1 MKRSEQPIEYQWDLS
16 AFIQDETQFQKIAD
30 KATNLMEKL
39 LSQKNHICE
48 CKASFQQFFD
58 DLEELDLAIEDLYV
72 YSSMSNDVNKN
83 DTVSQKHLSIAT
95 LLMNQRQQKF
105 TFIELECLAHQQTIE
120 EYLKD
125 EALKD
130 YRYPM
135 QCIFKTKP
143 HRLDEEQETLL
154 AEVSELVNQSEDTY
168 RALQIKFKDVIV
180 DGKPEFL
187 NDGTYRQ
194 FLLNKDR
201 KVRKQ
206 AFENYLTGFMDHS
219 YPLSILWTSHIK
231 GKSLLAK
238 RHHFK
243 NAMEAS
249 LFEDDVNE
257 DLVHLILNVFN
268 HKYIKGMHDY
278 MQLKKECLG
287 YEELHIY
294 DNYIPIVEGVDHK
307 YTIEEAFD
315 ILKKALRPLGDD
327 YVLMLDTIKQQRWI
341 DFLPSENKRGGAYS
355 WGTYHSYPY
364 ICTNYNESYDS
375 LSTLAHELGHSMHS
389 YYSNKNNRAMLSGY
403 RIFVAE
409 IASTVNEVLL
419 NHYFMENSDD
429 KTKTSLCYQMLE
441 TCVGTLYRQA
451 FFADFEETIYQK
463 VEAKQP
469 ISNQEIMDLYMEKVK
484 QHYGEAVTIDELQKA
499 HCYSVP
505 HFYYNFYVYKYTLG
519 LSIALA
525 FAKRI
530 LSGDVETYR
539 KFLTIGGSMSPV
551 DTLRSCG
558 IDPYDE
564 KVYDDA
570 YQYFE
575 NTLEQFKELIKK

>member
-1 MKRSEQPIEYQWDLS
+1 
-16 AFIQDETQFQKIAD
+16 
-30 KATNLMEKL
+30 
-39 LSQKNHICE
+39 
-48 CKASFQQFFD
+48 
-58 DLEELDLAIEDLYV
+58 
-72 YSSMSNDVNKN
+72 
-83 DTVSQKHLSIAT
+83 
-95 LLMNQRQQKF
+95 
-105 TFIELECLAHQQTIE
+105 
-120 EYLKD
+120 
-125 EALKD
+125 
-130 YRYPM
+130 
-135 QCIFKTKP
+135 
-143 HRLDEEQETLL
+143 
-154 AEVSELVNQSEDTY
+154 
-168 RALQIKFKDVIV
+168 
-180 DGKPEFL
+180 
-187 NDGTYRQ
+187 
-194 FLLNKDR
+194 
-201 KVRKQ
+201 
-206 AFENYLTGFMDHS
+206 
-219 YPLSILWTSHIK
+219 
-231 GKSLLAK
+231 
-238 RHHFK
+238 
-243 NAMEAS
+243 
-249 LFEDDVNE
+249 
-257 DLVHLILNVFN
+257 
-268 HKYIKGMHDY
+268 
-278 MQLKKECLG
+278 
-287 YEELHIY
+287 
-294 DNYIPIVEGVDHK
+294 
-307 YTIEEAFD
+307 
-315 ILKKALRPLGDD
+315 
-327 YVLMLDTIKQQRWI
+327 
-341 DFLPSENKRGGAYS
+341 
-355 WGTYHSYPY
+355 
-364 ICTNYNESYDS
+364 
-375 LSTLAHELGHSMHS
+375 MHS

>member
-1 MKRSEQPIEYQWDLS
+1 
-16 AFIQDETQFQKIAD
+16 
-30 KATNLMEKL
+30 
-39 LSQKNHICE
+39 
-48 CKASFQQFFD
+48 
-58 DLEELDLAIEDLYV
+58 
-72 YSSMSNDVNKN
+72 
-83 DTVSQKHLSIAT
+83 
-95 LLMNQRQQKF
+95 
-105 TFIELECLAHQQTIE
+105 
-120 EYLKD
+120 
-125 EALKD
+125 
-130 YRYPM
+130 
-135 QCIFKTKP
+135 
-143 HRLDEEQETLL
+143 
-154 AEVSELVNQSEDTY
+154 
-168 RALQIKFKDVIV
+168 
-180 DGKPEFL
+180 
-187 NDGTYRQ
+187 
-194 FLLNKDR
+194 
-201 KVRKQ
+201 
-206 AFENYLTGFMDHS
+206 
-219 YPLSILWTSHIK
+219 
-231 GKSLLAK
+231 
-238 RHHFK
+238 
-243 NAMEAS
+243 
-249 LFEDDVNE
+249 
-257 DLVHLILNVFN
+257 
-268 HKYIKGMHDY
+268 
-278 MQLKKECLG
+278 
-287 YEELHIY
+287 
-294 DNYIPIVEGVDHK
+294 
-307 YTIEEAFD
+307 
-315 ILKKALRPLGDD
+315 
-327 YVLMLDTIKQQRWI
+327 MLDTIKQQRWI

-469 ISNQEIMDLYMEKVK
+469 ISNQEIMELYMEKVRH
-484 QHYGEAVTIDELQKA
+484 HYGEAVTIDELQKA

-551 DTLRSCG
+551 DTLREAAALILMMKKSM
-558 IDPYDE
+558 I
-564 KVYDDA
+564 DA

>member
-469 ISNQEIMDLYMEKVK
+469 ISNQEIMELYMEKVRH
-484 QHYGEAVTIDELQKA
+484 HYGEAVTIDELQKA

>member
-206 AFENYLTGFMDHS
+206 AFENYLTGFMNHS

-294 DNYIPIVEGVDHK
+294 DNYVPIVEGVDHK
-307 YTIEEAFD
+307 YTIEKAFD

-469 ISNQEIMDLYMEKVK
+469 ISNQEIMELYMEKVRH
-484 QHYGEAVTIDELQKA
+484 HYGEAVTIDELQKA

>member
-206 AFENYLTGFMDHS
+206 AFENYLTGFMNHS

>member
-294 DNYIPIVEGVDHK
+294 DNYVPIVEGVDHK

-469 ISNQEIMDLYMEKVK
+469 ISNQEIMELYMEKVRH
-484 QHYGEAVTIDELQKA
+484 HYGEAVTIDELQKA

>member
-307 YTIEEAFD
+307 YSIEEAFD

-327 YVLMLDTIKQQRWI
+327 YILMLDTIKQQRWI

-469 ISNQEIMDLYMEKVK
+469 ISNQEIMELYMEKVK

>member
-307 YTIEEAFD
+307 YSIEEAFD
-315 ILKKALRPLGDD
+315 ILKKALKPLGDD

>member
-307 YTIEEAFD
+307 YTIEKAFD

-429 KTKTSLCYQMLE
+429 KTKTSLCYQML
-441 TCVGTLYRQA
+441 
-451 FFADFEETIYQK
+451 
-463 VEAKQP
+463 
-469 ISNQEIMDLYMEKVK
+469 
-484 QHYGEAVTIDELQKA
+484 
-499 HCYSVP
+499 
-505 HFYYNFYVYKYTLG
+505 
-519 LSIALA
+519 
-525 FAKRI
+525 
-530 LSGDVETYR
+530 
-539 KFLTIGGSMSPV
+539 
-551 DTLRSCG
+551 
-558 IDPYDE
+558 
-564 KVYDDA
+564 
-570 YQYFE
+570 
-575 NTLEQFKELIKK
+575 

>member
-307 YTIEEAFD
+307 YTIEKAFD

-469 ISNQEIMDLYMEKVK
+469 ISNQEIMELYMEKVRH
-484 QHYGEAVTIDELQKA
+484 HYGEAVTIDELQKA

>member
-294 DNYIPIVEGVDHK
+294 DNYVPIVEGVDHK
-307 YTIEEAFD
+307 YTIEKAFD

-469 ISNQEIMDLYMEKVK
+469 ISNQEIMELYMEKVRH
-484 QHYGEAVTIDELQKA
+484 HYGEAVTIDELQKA

>member
-469 ISNQEIMDLYMEKVK
+469 ISNQEIMELYMEKVRH
-484 QHYGEAVTIDELQKA
+484 HYGEAVTIDELQKA

-530 LSGDVETYR
+530 LSGDVKTYR

>member
-469 ISNQEIMDLYMEKVK
+469 ISNQEIMDLYIEKVK

>member
-307 YTIEEAFD
+307 YSIEEAFD
-315 ILKKALRPLGDD
+315 ILKKALKPLGDD
-327 YVLMLDTIKQQRWI
+327 YVAMLDTIKQQRWI